1 MTTTIIQP
9 EIYASCRV
17 TLIGVTTT
25 IAVDN
30 ASFYNLPT
38 RMVEGYV
45 QALNHNNTVGQDR
58 VWVPNG
64 RSSGATFVPDT
75 TNFNTSS
82 PSLAVYPGVA
92 AVKVKSPT
100 FSVAVAQGQT
110 ATPSVRV
117 REDAAYNGNP
127 ARLCV
132 RRNALAGISSD
143 TVIATHSGTLGVWE
157 TLTGTTAAVARD
169 CILEFYI
176 DCDGTAG
183 FINVDDFSCNSADTR
198 GMQFYSENKLSPW
211 VVGGSTGGGGN
222 NGFPLSRLVT

>member
-1 MTTTIIQP
+1 MPSDTH
-9 EIYASCRV
+9 R
-17 TLIGVTTT
+17 VTTT

-100 FSVAVAQGQT
+100 FSVAFAQGQT

-127 ARLCV
+127 ARLL
-132 RRNALAGISSD
+132 RPAQRSGRYLIGHSD
-143 TVIATHSGTLGVWE
+143 CYPQRDTRVWE

-198 GMQFYSENKLSPW
+198 GCSSTVRTSCPRGSSADQQ
-211 VVGGSTGGGGN
+211 VVAGITGFLFQG
-222 NGFPLSRLVT
+222 